1 MISPDLERWFSN
13 QSTKNMKPTW
23 DIGFLI
29 ARKTDLEMTLQ
40 KALAWRYAT
49 KKFNPIKKI
58 PQDKLQKLLEAL
70 RLAPSSYGLQPW
82 KFLILS
88 DHKIRQDLRQVSWGQ
103 PQVTDCSHLVVL
115 CARTD
120 LDKVAVRQYIE
131 SISKTR
137 NLSID
142 SLKQME
148 DRISGTV
155 DELSEDHRI
164 AWAQK
169 QIYIALGFLLLAA
182 AESGIDACPMEG
194 FEKAAFDQILNLKS
208 QHLTATVMCPL
219 GYRAK
224 DDPAAALAKVR
235 FPSQEV
241 FRFI

>member
-1 MISPDLERWFSN
+1 
-13 QSTKNMKPTW
+13 
-23 DIGFLI
+23 
-29 ARKTDLEMTLQ
+29 MTLQ

-49 KKFNPIKKI
+49 KKFNPSKKI

-82 KFLILS
+82 KFLVIS

-137 NLSID
+137 NLPLD

-155 DELSEDHRI
+155 DELSEEHRI

-169 QIYIALGFLLLAA
+169 QINIALGFLLLAA

-194 FEKAAFDQILNLKS
+194 FDATHVDVDLGLTDQNL
-208 QHLTATVMCPL
+208 TTVALCAL
-219 GYRAK
+219 GFRAS
-224 DDPAAALAKVR
+224 DDPAALNKKVR
-235 FPSQEV
+235 FPREEFFV
-241 FRFI
+241 WKK